1 MYVSVLRWFQ
11 STCCKFIHCD
21 VTTGA
26 DTMHDKD
33 VNRYQQQ
40 QQQFMQIKHVAPRCH
55 VTIDFEMP
63 NPTCS
68 HYIL

>member
-40 QQQFMQIKHVAPRCH
+40 QQQFMQIKHVARY
-55 VTIDFEMP
+55 D
-63 NPTCS
+63 
-68 HYIL
+68 